1 MTTTRRL
8 RSTAL
13 ATLALTAGLLGSACS
28 SGGDGPQAIE
38 RPASTTIAARSSTT
52 AGDPTTTTATGTDPA
67 PADQAYVI
75 RSGRDLVLHDRP
87 DTSSPSRTV
96 PATNDFGSAVAL
108 LVTDQ
113 QPGWVEVLVPGRPTG
128 ARAWLD
134 VDRAE
139 DLELRAVTTRI
150 EVDLTARTLT
160 LLDRG
165 EVVLTTPVAIGAAD
179 SPTPTGFFSVTDKLQ
194 DPNPNGA
201 YGPFALGLSGR
212 SEVITD
218 FAGGDGQIGIHGTND
233 PASIGQ
239 DVSHGCIRVPN
250 EVISQLNE
258 LLPLGTPV
266 VVR

>member
-28 SGGDGPQAIE
+28 SSGSGPEAIE
-38 RPASTTIAARSSTT
+38 RPASSSVVAPSSTT
-52 AGDPTTTTATGTDPA
+52 GGSGDATTSPTAPAT
-67 PADQAYVI
+67 ADQAFVV
-75 RSGRDLVLHDRP
+75 RSTSDLVLHDQP
-87 DTSSPSRTV
+87 DAGSPSRTV
-96 PATNDFGSAVAL
+96 PATNEFGSALAL
-108 LVTDQ
+108 LVTAQ

-128 ARAWLD
+128 ARAWLE
-134 VDRAE
+134 VEAAA

-150 EVDLTARTLT
+150 EVDLAARTLT
-160 LLDRG
+160 LFDDG
-165 EVVLTTPVAIGAAD
+165 EVVLTTPVAVGAAD
-179 SPTPTGFFSVTDKLQ
+179 SPTPTGFFSVTDKLDTQ
-194 DPNPNGA
+194 NADGA
-201 YGPFALGLSGR
+201 YGPYAIGLSGR
-212 SEVITD
+212 SEVLTE
-218 FAGGDGQIGIHGTND
+218 FGGGDGQIGIHGTND
-233 PASIGQ
+233 PSSIGQ